1 MAIICG
7 AGAGAGLAATLE
19 AGRTPSMPLPVPWP
33 GGCGGSSER
42 IAGGTKSFWPCST
55 LFSEA
60 LAMTAFEVSGTLAVA
75 GEIELVIGAEGCD
88 ELAEASLMGPA
99 LT

>member
-1 MAIICG
+1 
-7 AGAGAGLAATLE
+7 
-19 AGRTPSMPLPVPWP
+19 
-33 GGCGGSSER
+33 
-42 IAGGTKSFWPCST
+42 
-55 LFSEA
+55 
-60 LAMTAFEVSGTLAVA
+60 MTAFEVSGTLAVA